1 MSYTIQ
7 SGDSLWKIAKQQYN
21 LTSDKDI
28 QAKIAEI
35 AKENNITD
43 INSIISGSTLTL
55 PGLEATTDTSGSVFA
70 DWTNSSSNYNNL
82 LTGNKVDDFQMF
94 DYYSLGNTPEAR
106 GEKYGQEIEKFA
118 QNYINQYD
126 SNGDKNLDFNEF
138 VNMQMESFE
147 DMFGE
152 SLNLSSYELLSLF
165 GDQFGQLSSIG
176 DNDNNDGDEKYVDE
190 YGLRS
195 LLGLSQNAN
204 VDKYIDKYDAD
215 GDGKLSF
222 EEYKKYN
229 EETYKNFY
237 GQEIDWEANSLL
249 EQVEENFNRASEQ
262 NFTTGTINAKQFAA
276 FFGVVDGQDGLVDGS
291 MTYEN
296 YNYTPQMSG
305 FEDALDSYYD
315 DFFNN

>member
-1 MSYTIQ
+1 MDYSIK
-7 SGDSLWKIAKQQYN
+7 SGDTLWNIAKQQYN
-21 LTSDKDI
+21 LTSDRDI

-43 INSIISGSTLTL
+43 INTIISGNSITL
-55 PGLEATTDTSGSVFA
+55 PGLDSSQDTSGSIFS
-70 DWTNSSSNYNNL
+70 DWANSNNNYNNFL
-82 LTGNKVDDFQMF
+82 NGGKVDDFQMF
-94 DYYSLGNTPEAR
+94 DYQSLGSTPEER

-126 SNGDKNLDFNEF
+126 SNGDKSLDFNEF

-152 SLNLSSYELLSLF
+152 SPDLNNELLTMF
-165 GDQFGQLSSIG
+165 GEQFSQLSSI
-176 DNDNNDGDEKYVDE
+176 NNDEKYIDE
-190 YGLRS
+190 YGLKS
-195 LLGLSQNAN
+195 LLGLNQNAD
-204 VDKYIDKYDAD
+204 VDKYINKYDTD

-229 EETYKNFY
+229 EETYKNLY
-237 GQEIDWEANSLL
+237 GQEIDWDSNSLL
-249 EQVEENFNRASEQ
+249 EQVEENFNRASTQ
-262 NFTTGTINAKQFAA
+262 NLSAATIDAKEFAA

-305 FEDALDSYYD
+305 FEDALDNYYD

>member
-7 SGDSLWKIAKQQYN
+7 SGDTLWNIAKQQYN
-21 LTSDKDI
+21 LTSDRDI

-43 INSIISGSTLTL
+43 INTIISGNSITL
-55 PGLEATTDTSGSVFA
+55 PGLDSSQNTSGSIFS
-70 DWTNSSSNYNNL
+70 DWANSNNNYNNFL
-82 LTGNKVDDFQMF
+82 NGGKVDDFQMF
-94 DYYSLGNTPEAR
+94 DYQSLGSTPEER

-126 SNGDKNLDFNEF
+126 SNGDKSLDFNEF

-152 SLNLSSYELLSLF
+152 SPDLNNELLTMF
-165 GDQFGQLSSIG
+165 GEQFSQLSSI
-176 DNDNNDGDEKYVDE
+176 NNDEKYIDE
-190 YGLRS
+190 YGLKS
-195 LLGLSQNAN
+195 LLGLNQNAD
-204 VDKYIDKYDAD
+204 VDKYIDKYDTD

-229 EETYKNFY
+229 EETYKNLY
-237 GQEIDWEANSLL
+237 GQEIDWDSNSLL
-249 EQVEENFNRASEQ
+249 EQVEENFNRASTQ
-262 NFTTGTINAKQFAA
+262 NLSAATIDAKEFAA

>member
-1 MSYTIQ
+1 MDYSIK
-7 SGDSLWKIAKQQYN
+7 SGDTLWNIAKQQYN
-21 LTSDKDI
+21 LTSDRDI

-43 INSIISGSTLTL
+43 INTIISGNSITL
-55 PGLEATTDTSGSVFA
+55 PGLDSSQNTSGSIFS
-70 DWTNSSSNYNNL
+70 DWANSNNNYNNFL
-82 LTGNKVDDFQMF
+82 NGGKVDDFQMF
-94 DYYSLGNTPEAR
+94 DYQSLGSTPEER

-126 SNGDKNLDFNEF
+126 SNGDKSLDFNEF

-152 SLNLSSYELLSLF
+152 SPDLNNELLTMF
-165 GDQFGQLSSIG
+165 GEQFSQLSSI
-176 DNDNNDGDEKYVDE
+176 NNDEKYIDE
-190 YGLRS
+190 YGLKS
-195 LLGLSQNAN
+195 LLGLNQNAD
-204 VDKYIDKYDAD
+204 VDKYINKYDTD

-229 EETYKNFY
+229 EETYKNLY
-237 GQEIDWEANSLL
+237 GQEIDWDSNSLL
-249 EQVEENFNRASEQ
+249 EQVEENFKRASTQ
-262 NFTTGTINAKQFAA
+262 NLSAATIDAKEFAA

>member
-1 MSYTIQ
+1 MDYSIK
-7 SGDSLWKIAKQQYN
+7 SGDTLWNIAKQQYN
-21 LTSDKDI
+21 LTSDRDI

-43 INSIISGSTLTL
+43 INTIISGNSITL
-55 PGLEATTDTSGSVFA
+55 PGLDSSQDTSGSIFS
-70 DWTNSSSNYNNL
+70 DWANSSSNYNNL

-126 SNGDKNLDFNEF
+126 SNGDKSLDFNEF

-152 SLNLSSYELLSLF
+152 SPDLNNELLTMF
-165 GDQFGQLSSIG
+165 GEQFSQLSSI
-176 DNDNNDGDEKYVDE
+176 NNDEKYIDE
-190 YGLRS
+190 YGLKS
-195 LLGLSQNAN
+195 LLGLNQNAD
-204 VDKYIDKYDAD
+204 VDKYIDKYDTD

-229 EETYKNFY
+229 EETYKNLY
-237 GQEIDWEANSLL
+237 GQEIDWDSNSLL
-249 EQVEENFNRASEQ
+249 EQVEENFNRASTQ
-262 NFTTGTINAKQFAA
+262 NLSAATIDAKEFAA

>member
-1 MSYTIQ
+1 MDYSIK
-7 SGDSLWKIAKQQYN
+7 SGDTLWNIAKQQYN
-21 LTSDKDI
+21 LTSDRDI

-43 INSIISGSTLTL
+43 INTIISGNSITL
-55 PGLEATTDTSGSVFA
+55 PGLDSSQDTSGSIFS
-70 DWTNSSSNYNNL
+70 DWANSNNNYNNFL
-82 LTGNKVDDFQMF
+82 NGGKVDDFQMF
-94 DYYSLGNTPEAR
+94 DYQSLGSTPEER

-126 SNGDKNLDFNEF
+126 SNGDKSLDFNEF
-138 VNMQMESFE
+138 VNMQIESFE

-152 SLNLSSYELLSLF
+152 SPDLNNELLTMF
-165 GDQFGQLSSIG
+165 GEQFSQLSSI
-176 DNDNNDGDEKYVDE
+176 NNDEKYIDE
-190 YGLRS
+190 YGLKS
-195 LLGLSQNAN
+195 LLGLNQNAD
-204 VDKYIDKYDAD
+204 VDKYINKYDTD

-229 EETYKNFY
+229 EETYKNLY
-237 GQEIDWEANSLL
+237 GQEIDWDSNSLL
-249 EQVEENFNRASEQ
+249 EQVEENFNRASTQ
-262 NFTTGTINAKQFAA
+262 NLSAATIDAKEFAA

>member
-1 MSYTIQ
+1 MDYSIK
-7 SGDSLWKIAKQQYN
+7 SGDTLWNIAKQQYN
-21 LTSDKDI
+21 LTSDRDI

-43 INSIISGSTLTL
+43 INTIISGNSITL
-55 PGLEATTDTSGSVFA
+55 PGLDSSQDTSGSIFS
-70 DWTNSSSNYNNL
+70 DWANSNNNYNNFL
-82 LTGNKVDDFQMF
+82 NGGKVDDFQMF
-94 DYYSLGNTPEAR
+94 DYQSLGSTPEER

-118 QNYINQYD
+118 QSYINKYD
-126 SNGDKNLDFNEF
+126 SNGDKSLDFNEF

-152 SLNLSSYELLSLF
+152 SPDLNNELLTMF
-165 GDQFGQLSSIG
+165 GEQFSQLSSI
-176 DNDNNDGDEKYVDE
+176 NNDEKYIDE
-190 YGLRS
+190 YGLKS
-195 LLGLSQNAN
+195 LLGLNQNAD
-204 VDKYIDKYDAD
+204 VDKYINKYDTD

-229 EETYKNFY
+229 EETYKNLY
-237 GQEIDWEANSLL
+237 GQEIDWDSNSLL
-249 EQVEENFNRASEQ
+249 EQVEENFNRASTQ
-262 NFTTGTINAKQFAA
+262 NLSAATIDAKEFAA

>member
-1 MSYTIQ
+1 MDYSIK
-7 SGDSLWKIAKQQYN
+7 SGDTLWNIAKQQYN
-21 LTSDKDI
+21 LTSDRDI

-43 INSIISGSTLTL
+43 INTIISGNSITL
-55 PGLEATTDTSGSVFA
+55 PGLDSSQNTSGSIFS
-70 DWTNSSSNYNNL
+70 DWANSNNNYNNFL
-82 LTGNKVDDFQMF
+82 NGGKVDDFQMF
-94 DYYSLGNTPEAR
+94 DYQSLGSTPEER

-118 QNYINQYD
+118 QSYINKYD
-126 SNGDKNLDFNEF
+126 SNSDKSLDFNEF
-138 VNMQMESFE
+138 VNMQIESFE

-152 SLNLSSYELLSLF
+152 SPDLNNELLTMF
-165 GDQFGQLSSIG
+165 GEQFSQLSSI
-176 DNDNNDGDEKYVDE
+176 NNDEKYIDE
-190 YGLRS
+190 YGLKS
-195 LLGLSQNAN
+195 LLGLNQNAD
-204 VDKYIDKYDAD
+204 VDKYIDKYDTD

-229 EETYKNFY
+229 EETYKNLY
-237 GQEIDWEANSLL
+237 GQEIDWDSNSLL
-249 EQVEENFNRASEQ
+249 EQVEENFNRASTQ
-262 NFTTGTINAKQFAA
+262 NLSAATIDAKEFAA

>member
-126 SNGDKNLDFNEF
+126 SNGDKSLDFNEF

-152 SLNLSSYELLSLF
+152 SPDLNNELLTMF
-165 GDQFGQLSSIG
+165 GEQFSQLSSI
-176 DNDNNDGDEKYVDE
+176 NNDEKYIDE
-190 YGLRS
+190 YGLKS
-195 LLGLSQNAN
+195 LLGLNQNAD
-204 VDKYIDKYDAD
+204 VDKYINKYDTD

-229 EETYKNFY
+229 EETYKNLY
-237 GQEIDWEANSLL
+237 GQEIDWDSNSLL
-249 EQVEENFNRASEQ
+249 EQVEENFNRASTQ
-262 NFTTGTINAKQFAA
+262 NLSAATIDAKEFAA

>member
-1 MSYTIQ
+1 MDYSIK
-7 SGDSLWKIAKQQYN
+7 SGDTLWNIAKQQYN
-21 LTSDKDI
+21 LTSDRDI

-43 INSIISGSTLTL
+43 INTIVSGNSITL
-55 PGLEATTDTSGSVFA
+55 PGLDSSQDTSGSIFS
-70 DWTNSSSNYNNL
+70 DWANSNNNYNNFL
-82 LTGNKVDDFQMF
+82 NGGKVDDFQMF
-94 DYYSLGNTPEAR
+94 DYQSLGSTPEER

-126 SNGDKNLDFNEF
+126 SNGDKSLDFNEF

-152 SLNLSSYELLSLF
+152 SPDLNNELLTMF
-165 GDQFGQLSSIG
+165 GEQFSQLSSI
-176 DNDNNDGDEKYVDE
+176 NNDEKYIDE
-190 YGLRS
+190 YGLKS
-195 LLGLSQNAN
+195 LLGLNQNAD
-204 VDKYIDKYDAD
+204 VDKYINKYDTD

-229 EETYKNFY
+229 EETYKNLY
-237 GQEIDWEANSLL
+237 GQEIDWDSNSLL
-249 EQVEENFNRASEQ
+249 EQVEENFNRASTQ
-262 NFTTGTINAKQFAA
+262 NLSAATIDAKEFAA

>member
-1 MSYTIQ
+1 MDYSIK
-7 SGDSLWKIAKQQYN
+7 SGDTLWNIAKQQYN
-21 LTSDKDI
+21 LTSDRDI

-126 SNGDKNLDFNEF
+126 SNGDKSLDFNEF

-152 SLNLSSYELLSLF
+152 SPDLNNELLTMF
-165 GDQFGQLSSIG
+165 GEQFSQLSSI
-176 DNDNNDGDEKYVDE
+176 NNDEKYIDE
-190 YGLRS
+190 YGLKS
-195 LLGLSQNAN
+195 LLGLNQNAD
-204 VDKYIDKYDAD
+204 VDKYINKYDTD

-229 EETYKNFY
+229 EETYKNLY
-237 GQEIDWEANSLL
+237 GQEIDWDSNSLL
-249 EQVEENFNRASEQ
+249 EQVEENFNRASTQ
-262 NFTTGTINAKQFAA
+262 NLSAATIDAKEFAA

>member
-21 LTSDKDI
+21 LTSNKDI

-43 INSIISGSTLTL
+43 INLIISGSTLTL

-126 SNGDKNLDFNEF
+126 TNGDKNLDFNEF

-176 DNDNNDGDEKYVDE
+176 DNDN
-190 YGLRS
+190 
-195 LLGLSQNAN
+195 
-204 VDKYIDKYDAD
+204 
-215 GDGKLSF
+215 
-222 EEYKKYN
+222 
-229 EETYKNFY
+229 
-237 GQEIDWEANSLL
+237 
-249 EQVEENFNRASEQ
+249 NFNRASEQ

-305 FEDALDSYYD
+305 FEDALDNYYD

>member
-1 MSYTIQ
+1 MDYSIK
-7 SGDSLWKIAKQQYN
+7 SGDTLWNIAKQQYN
-21 LTSDKDI
+21 LTSDRDI

-43 INSIISGSTLTL
+43 INTIISGNSITL
-55 PGLEATTDTSGSVFA
+55 PGLDSSQNTSGSIFS
-70 DWTNSSSNYNNL
+70 DWANSNNNYNNFL
-82 LTGNKVDDFQMF
+82 NGGKVDDFQMF
-94 DYYSLGNTPEAR
+94 DYQSLGSTPEAR

-126 SNGDKNLDFNEF
+126 SNGDKSLDFNEF

-152 SLNLSSYELLSLF
+152 SPDLNNELLTMF
-165 GDQFGQLSSIG
+165 GEQFSQLSSI
-176 DNDNNDGDEKYVDE
+176 NNEEKYINE
-190 YGLRS
+190 YGIKS
-195 LLGLSQNAN
+195 LLGLNQNAD
-204 VDKYIDKYDAD
+204 VDKYINKYDTD

-229 EETYKNFY
+229 EETYKNLY
-237 GQEIDWEANSLL
+237 GQEIDWDSNSLL
-249 EQVEENFNRASEQ
+249 EQVEENFNRASTQ
-262 NFTTGTINAKQFAA
+262 NLSAATIDAKEFAA

-305 FEDALDSYYD
+305 FEDALDNYYD

>member
-1 MSYTIQ
+1 MDYSIK
-7 SGDSLWKIAKQQYN
+7 SGDTLWNIAKQQYN
-21 LTSDKDI
+21 LTSDRDI

-43 INSIISGSTLTL
+43 INTIISGNSITL
-55 PGLEATTDTSGSVFA
+55 PGLDSSQNTSGSIFS
-70 DWTNSSSNYNNL
+70 DWANSNNNYNNFL
-82 LTGNKVDDFQMF
+82 NGGKVDDFQMF
-94 DYYSLGNTPEAR
+94 DYQSLGSTPEAR

-126 SNGDKNLDFNEF
+126 SNGDKSLDFNEF

-152 SLNLSSYELLSLF
+152 SPDLNNELLTMF
-165 GDQFGQLSSIG
+165 GEQFSQLSSI
-176 DNDNNDGDEKYVDE
+176 NNDEKYIDE
-190 YGLRS
+190 YGLKS
-195 LLGLSQNAN
+195 LLGLNQNAD
-204 VDKYIDKYDAD
+204 VDKYINKYDTD

-229 EETYKNFY
+229 EETYKNLY
-237 GQEIDWEANSLL
+237 GQEIDWDSNSLL
-249 EQVEENFNRASEQ
+249 EQVEENFNRASTQ
-262 NFTTGTINAKQFAA
+262 NLSAATIDAKEFAA